1 MILFTAFVVA
11 AAIVFCFALAASSS
25 PVYGFNAKAEL
36 ATRRDNS
43 DPSGRSVAKNSNLAQ
58 VAASSR
64 PGVPQADLPV
74 LSAAGMQ

>member
-1 MILFTAFVVA
+1 MILFTALVVA

-36 ATRRDNS
+36 AARRETGDAT
-43 DPSGRSVAKNSNLAQ
+43 GRSVAKPSNLSP

-64 PGVPQADLPV
+64 PGVAQEDLPV

>member
-36 ATRRDNS
+36 AARRDNT
-43 DPSGRSVAKNSNLAQ
+43 DNTGRSVAKISNLSQ
-58 VAASSR
+58 LAASSR
-64 PGVPQADLPV
+64 PGVSQDDLPV

>member
-36 ATRRDNS
+36 AARRENGDS
-43 DPSGRSVAKNSNLAQ
+43 TGRSVAKPANLSAIA
-58 VAASSR
+58 VSSR
-64 PGVPQADLPV
+64 PGVAQEDLPV